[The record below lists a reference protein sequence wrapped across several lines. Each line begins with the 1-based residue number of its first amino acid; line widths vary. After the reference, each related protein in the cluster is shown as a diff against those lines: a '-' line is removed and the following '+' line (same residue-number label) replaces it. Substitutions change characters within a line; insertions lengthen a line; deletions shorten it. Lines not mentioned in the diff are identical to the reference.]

1 MKEVMDLL
9 TIPGNGVYT
18 VHTAKDKKDKLH
30 QTIFNTTEQN
40 TIIKKW
46 KTDFLTKIESK
57 KPLLLGICS
66 DTGGGIL
73 RGANWGPLFI
83 RENLYSNTL
92 ANKFEDIG
100 DIRVIPHL
108 LHDKYLNEETIKS
121 CRIALYNDENSELPV
136 SPLSMTSRFLSKLYK
151 YNTNKKVI
159 GLGGD
164 HSVSYPLVKEWAKNM
179 KSQNERAALI
189 HFDAHTDLLDQRLG
203 IDLCFGSWTY
213 HILDYLYDHT
223 DLYQIGI
230 RASGKDRS
238 HWEKQFNINQI
249 WANEVKT
256 KGAANIAEDII
267 KDLKSKNIKKI
278 YISYDIDAIDSKYAS
293 ATGTPESDGL
303 EPYQSMTILNLLL
316 NEFELTGSDIVEV
329 APFIQYPELEN
340 NAKTTVEIAG
350 DIVAVFLNNYSKYV

>member
-1 MKEVMDLL
+1 MKEIMELL

-18 VHTAKDKKDKLH
+18 VHTAKDKKEKLQQIIYKTLDP
-30 QTIFNTTEQN
+30 QTILNTWEN
-40 TIIKKW
+40 
-46 KTDFLTKIESK
+46 DFINKIESN

-83 RENLYSNTL
+83 RENIYQNNLQSQ
-92 ANKFEDIG
+92 FEDIG

-108 LHDKYLNEETIKS
+108 LHDKYLNDETIKS
-121 CRIALYNDENSELPV
+121 CRLALYNNENSELPV
-136 SPLSMTSRFLSKLYK
+136 SPLSMTSYFLSKLYK
-151 YNTNKKVI
+151 HRTNKKVI

-164 HSVSYPLVKEWAKNM
+164 HSVSYPLVKEWAMNM

-189 HFDAHTDLLDQRLG
+189 HFDAHTDLLDKRLG

-213 HILDYLYDHT
+213 HILGDLSDHS

-230 RASGKDRS
+230 RASGKDRNY
-238 HWEKQFNINQI
+238 WKKQFNINQI
-249 WANEVKT
+249 WSHEVKT
-256 KGAANIAEDII
+256 KGAAQVAADII
-267 KDLKSKNIKKI
+267 KDLKKKNIKKI
-278 YISYDIDAIDSKYAS
+278 YISYDIDAIDSKFAS
-293 ATGTPESDGL
+293 ATGTPEPDGL

-340 NAKTTVEIAG
+340 ETKTTVDIAG
-350 DIVAVFLNNYSKYV
+350 DIFEAFLDNYNKYV